1 MSARVLADH
10 FDKVLVLEREPFP
23 EGPEARKSTP
33 QGRHIHAVLEAG
45 LKTMEGLFPGL
56 RRELEAGGVEYI
68 DMAREFDA
76 SRERVFRA
84 HCDPDIFAKWIG
96 PEQLETTIEH
106 MEARTGGSYRFVQ
119 READGREYAFR
130 GSFHEVTEP
139 SRVVMTFEFEGAPGN
154 VEMDTTT
161 FIALP
166 DGRCRLEVHSTYDS
180 VQARDAMLQSGM
192 ETGVVEGYRQLDALL
207 ASGVV

>member
-1 MSARVLADH
+1 MTSIPGTTDTTDLT
-10 FDKVLVLEREPFP
+10 
-23 EGPEARKSTP
+23 GGST
-33 QGRHIHAVLEAG
+33 GTDDLTGTDDRTGKAGTGKAVEITA
-45 LKTMEGLFPGL
+45 EPGL
-56 RRELEAGGVEYI
+56 PYI
-68 DMAREFDA
+68 DLAREFDA
-76 SRERVFRA
+76 SREKVFRA
-84 HCDPDIFAKWIG
+84 HCDPDLFAKWIG